1 MKIVSIIFTM
11 LLLTGMYR
19 VYPCTTWIIA
29 PDGGQYGSA
38 ILHKNRDWGNG
49 KEQPVTLE
57 IIRPK
62 KGYKYLQISPYMLF
76 NEAGLALSNNAVAA
90 TKDPV
95 YPERMNNRQVLEELA
110 KTCATTQETTE
121 KIKEIAAGGFSQAV
135 IIAACDPD
143 GGAFYELSSEH
154 LAYQET
160 ASSSFD
166 LRANDWTLPE
176 MKQIS
181 GLKESAKKSSAR
193 RANVTRQALSQAVS
207 SPFRLSVAD
216 CLRIAR
222 LQQPSHPDQCPFRN
236 STVSCATFLPDQEF
250 PGELSVAFVCFG
262 PPRMTAALPVPI
274 SLEKVPERAANG
286 ELGRLAYRIKKQFGM
301 DNPRQ
306 QELIELENRWHDE
319 YFTVRGEARLLLR
332 KGRRKEAI
340 EKLNQLFLKQEQE
353 LFSKLSDIVDSKTS

>member
-1 MKIVSIIFTM
+1 MMKIVSIIFTM

-62 KGYKYLQISPYMLF
+62 KGYKYLQISPYMLL

-207 SPFRLSVAD
+207 SPFRLSVAALASGSMSFPQQYGFMCD
-216 CLRIAR
+216 IFTGPGVPGRIKCSLCL
-222 LQQPSHPDQCPFRN
+222 L
-236 STVSCATFLPDQEF
+236 
-250 PGELSVAFVCFG
+250 
-262 PPRMTAALPVPI
+262 
-274 SLEKVPERAANG
+274 RAAANDG
-286 ELGRLAYRIKKQFGM
+286 GAAGS
-301 DNPRQ
+301 
-306 QELIELENRWHDE
+306 H
-319 YFTVRGEARLLLR
+319 
-332 KGRRKEAI
+332 
-340 EKLNQLFLKQEQE
+340 
-353 LFSKLSDIVDSKTS
+353 LSGKSPGKSS